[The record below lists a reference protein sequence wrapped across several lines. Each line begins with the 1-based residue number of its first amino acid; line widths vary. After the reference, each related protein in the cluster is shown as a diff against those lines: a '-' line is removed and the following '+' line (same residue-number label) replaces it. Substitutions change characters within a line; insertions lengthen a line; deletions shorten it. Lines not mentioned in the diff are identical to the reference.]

1 MNFEGQTVDTSYLF
15 HLTDNAIL
23 CLNSMNF
30 YERMIKE
37 NQNHQAISQIIE
49 RLSIQNL
56 PFSESI
62 ARVLLKI
69 VNENTEVSDEMDGVL
84 LCMSRFLR
92 ITDQFWIK
100 RFEAVLGTPSPFV
113 YQKNIITSLDEE
125 KYIYPSTLENIFPLE
140 SLLNYAHIN
149 RMR

>member
-1 MNFEGQTVDTSYLF
+1 M
-15 HLTDNAIL
+15 
-23 CLNSMNF
+23 
-30 YERMIKE
+30 
-37 NQNHQAISQIIE
+37 
-49 RLSIQNL
+49 